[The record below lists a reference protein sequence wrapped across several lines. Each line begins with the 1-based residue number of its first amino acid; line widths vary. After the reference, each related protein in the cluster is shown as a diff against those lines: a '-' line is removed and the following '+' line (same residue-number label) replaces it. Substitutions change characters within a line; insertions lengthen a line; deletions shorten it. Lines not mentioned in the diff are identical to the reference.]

1 MISLSLRNRRITRW
15 NIRQTATTKLI
26 QATGPALVL
35 CAAMCCPS
43 LFCPTLAA
51 QAAADN
57 ILPPVVPEPVDVTLP
72 AANLSQLNNP
82 QDVSGRISL
91 DVLATKPATTDENNT
106 KTPETAES
114 DAAAANARQQ
124 SRDLMNALRSGR
136 TLVTPTPA
144 ATPVANA
151 KPAATSTEKLSTLQY
166 VETDGMRMNSILLTG
181 GDEEAG
187 TIKLPEVSGSEP
199 VLTIDGST
207 ILPELPAT
215 SGNPQYYNNGYSKQD
230 LRRAKRAA
238 NGGGKFIEFY
248 DPELEH
254 FDAGDYERSVLLVGS
269 QDEVEDNNRE
279 ASELLSRKL
288 TDIKPT
294 LSYAWGDLEK
304 KSLPDDFHKRM
315 DNGEYT
321 ETPAPRT
328 VLQWEPTNIWYHPL
342 YFEDVGLERYGHT
355 RKPWVQPFV
364 STGKFFGQVAML
376 PYQMTLHPPKAKEF
390 ALGHYQPGEWA
401 PKKRYQ
407 VPFNEEATTVELL
420 WITGLILLIP

>member
-215 SGNPQYYNNGYSKQD
+215 SGNPQYYN
-230 LRRAKRAA
+230 
-238 NGGGKFIEFY
+238 
-248 DPELEH
+248 
-254 FDAGDYERSVLLVGS
+254 
-269 QDEVEDNNRE
+269 
-279 ASELLSRKL
+279 
-288 TDIKPT
+288 
-294 LSYAWGDLEK
+294 
-304 KSLPDDFHKRM
+304 
-315 DNGEYT
+315 
-321 ETPAPRT
+321 
-328 VLQWEPTNIWYHPL
+328 
-342 YFEDVGLERYGHT
+342 
-355 RKPWVQPFV
+355 
-364 STGKFFGQVAML
+364 
-376 PYQMTLHPPKAKEF
+376 
-390 ALGHYQPGEWA
+390 
-401 PKKRYQ
+401 
-407 VPFNEEATTVELL
+407 
-420 WITGLILLIP
+420 